1 MSAAALSC
9 RSLSCNALFAGRA
22 EPMRVQRPLAS
33 AHPSSSPTGNLM
45 NIAQTTQDTLGLMK
59 ESLAKN
65 VTISTGLSA
74 YDLQAPA
81 KNLYPIVTPLRNSLP
96 RVARLNPG
104 DAARWRTIT
113 SLVGSGF
120 DAMGW
125 VPEGQRSASMS
136 YAANSVQAPYITL
149 GEEDTV
155 TFEAEAAAQ
164 GYEDIN
170 ATATLRL
177 LQKTMRKEEMALLG
191 GNASIS
197 LGTAPTPALS
207 ASGSGATLPAGTYS
221 VIVVALT
228 FEGYLNSS
236 VANGV
241 VTTKT
246 ITGNDGNTYT
256 LSGGSSNRS
265 VNATQPVTLGQT
277 LSATVAAVNGAV
289 AYAWYVGPTG
299 SETLQTVSTINSA
312 AFGAPLTPGRQ
323 SAGVIAGDNSRNTPL
338 AFDGLLTVGFNPL
351 NSAYVQTLATGTPGS
366 GAFLTASGRGSIV
379 EIDNM
384 LMQMWNAY
392 RLSPTVIYVNAQ
404 EQKNI
409 TIKCLT
415 NASGPIIRYNVD
427 ASQEKPYEFAASGVV
442 RWYYNPLTGVEIP
455 INVHPDLPPGTLLA
469 FCEKLPVWYQSNETP
484 NVAEVLTRRDYYR
497 VDWPLRTRRRE
508 YGVYAEET
516 LAVYAPFGVG
526 VITNIGNG

>member
-1 MSAAALSC
+1 M
-9 RSLSCNALFAGRA
+9 
-22 EPMRVQRPLAS
+22 
-33 AHPSSSPTGNLM
+33 NL
-45 NIAQTTQDTLGLMK
+45 AQTTQDTLGLMK

-65 VTISTGLSA
+65 VTISTGLTA

-81 KNLYPIVTPLRNSLP
+81 KNLYPTVTPLRNSLP

-125 VPEGQRSASMS
+125 VPEGQRTASMS
-136 YAANSVQAPYITL
+136 YAANFVSAPYLTL

-164 GYEDIN
+164 GFEDIN

-191 GNASIS
+191 GNASIA
-197 LGTAPTPALS
+197 LGTPSTPSLS

-221 VIVVALT
+221 VIAVALS
-228 FEGYLNSS
+228 FEGYRNASLAAG
-236 VANGV
+236 VA
-241 VTTKT
+241 TIKT

-256 LSGGSSNRS
+256 LNGGSSMKS
-265 VNATQPVTLGQT
+265 SNATQAVTLGQS
-277 LSATVAAVNGAV
+277 LSATVPVVNGAV
-289 AYAWYVGPTG
+289 AYAWYVGTTG
-299 SETLQTVSTINSA
+299 AETLQNITTINSA
-312 AFGAPLTPGRQ
+312 AFSAPLATGQ
-323 SAGVIAGDNSRNTPL
+323 QAATVITTDNSRNATL
-338 AFDGLLTVGFNPL
+338 AFDGLLTVGFNPA
-351 NSAYVQTLATGTPGS
+351 NNAYVQTLATGTAGTGS
-366 GAFLTASGRGSIV
+366 FLTASGRGSIV

-409 TIKCLT
+409 TAKCLT
-415 NASGPIIRYNVD
+415 NSSGPLLRYPVD
-427 ASQEKPYEFAASGVV
+427 ASQDKPYEFAASGVV
-442 RWYYNPLTGVEIP
+442 RWYYNPLTGIEIP
-455 INVHPDLPPGTLLA
+455 VNVHPDLPPGTLLA
-469 FCEKLPVWYQSNETP
+469 FCERLPVWYQSNETP

>member
-1 MSAAALSC
+1 M
-9 RSLSCNALFAGRA
+9 
-22 EPMRVQRPLAS
+22 
-33 AHPSSSPTGNLM
+33 NL
-45 NIAQTTQDTLGLMK
+45 AQTTQDTLGLMK

-65 VTISTGLSA
+65 VTISTGLTA

-81 KNLYPIVTPLRNSLP
+81 KNLYPTVTPLRNSLP

-125 VPEGQRSASMS
+125 VPEGQRTASMS
-136 YAANSVQAPYITL
+136 YAANFVSAPYLTL

-164 GYEDIN
+164 GFEDIN

-191 GNASIS
+191 GNASIA
-197 LGTAPTPALS
+197 LGTPSTPSLS

-221 VIVVALT
+221 VIAVALS
-228 FEGYLNSS
+228 FEGYRNASLAAG
-236 VANGV
+236 VA
-241 VTTKT
+241 TIKT

-256 LSGGSSNRS
+256 LNGGSSMKS
-265 VNATQPVTLGQT
+265 SNATQAVTPGQS
-277 LSATVAAVNGAV
+277 LSATVPVVNGAV
-289 AYAWYVGPTG
+289 AYAWYVGAIG
-299 SETLQTVSTINSA
+299 AETLQNITTINSA
-312 AFGAPLTPGRQ
+312 TFSAPLATGQ
-323 SAGVIAGDNSRNTPL
+323 QAATVITTDNSRNATL
-338 AFDGLLTVGFNPL
+338 AFDGLLTVGFNPA
-351 NSAYVQTLATGTPGS
+351 NNAYVQTLATGTAGTGS
-366 GAFLTASGRGSIV
+366 FLTASGRGSIV

-409 TIKCLT
+409 TAKCLT
-415 NASGPIIRYNVD
+415 NSSGPLLRYPVD
-427 ASQEKPYEFAASGVV
+427 ASQDKPYEFAASGVV
-442 RWYYNPLTGVEIP
+442 RWYYNPLTGIEIP
-455 INVHPDLPPGTLLA
+455 VNVHPDLPPGTLLA
-469 FCEKLPVWYQSNETP
+469 FCERLPVWYQSNETP